1 MRIYGEND
9 RLIDAIVEVAWTTHA
24 RATPPSAIVDP
35 IVGAAGSRGRPARWA
50 WEVLRSPES

>member
-24 RATPPSAIVDP
+24 RATPPWAIVDP
-35 IVGAAGSRGRPARWA
+35 IVGK
-50 WEVLRSPES
+50 VLGGGGVGLGCGGLCL